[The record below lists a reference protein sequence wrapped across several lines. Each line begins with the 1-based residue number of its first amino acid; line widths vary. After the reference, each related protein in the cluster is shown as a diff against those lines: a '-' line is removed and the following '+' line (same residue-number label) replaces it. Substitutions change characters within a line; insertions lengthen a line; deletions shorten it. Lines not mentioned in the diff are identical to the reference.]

1 MDRLSLQRAA
11 SFCAYQ
17 ERTPDEVRQR
27 LAQWE
32 VEGEDADEII
42 AELISLNYL
51 SQERF
56 ARTYVSGK
64 FRIKKWGKLRIKQEL
79 ARRGL
84 DEAAIKQGMEE
95 INDSTYE
102 ETLRLL
108 LTKKQEQLLR
118 TEPDTFKR
126 KQKLVRFALSK
137 GYESGVVWKVVAGLT
152 GNGGG

>member
-17 ERTPDEVRQR
+17 ERTPDEVRKR

-32 VEGEDADEII
+32 VEGEAADEII

-56 ARTYVSGK
+56 AKTFVSGK

-79 ARRGL
+79 SRRGL
-84 DEAAIKQGMEE
+84 DEGSINQGMEE
-95 INDSTYE
+95 INDSAYE
-102 ETLRLL
+102 ETLRQL
-108 LTKKQEQLLR
+108 LTKKEEQLLR
-118 TEPDTFKR
+118 TEPDAFKR

-137 GYESGVVWKVVAGLT
+137 GYESGVVWKIIAGLT
-152 GNGGG
+152 GNGEG

>member
-1 MDRLSLQRAA
+1 MDQLTLHRAA

-32 VEGEDADEII
+32 VAGEAADEII

-56 ARTYVSGK
+56 AKTFVSGK
-64 FRIKKWGKLRIKQEL
+64 FRIKKWGRVRIKQEL

-84 DEAAIKQGMEE
+84 DEASIKQGMEE
-95 INDSTYE
+95 ISNDTYE
-102 ETLRLL
+102 ETLHQL

-118 TEPDTFKR
+118 AEPDAFKR

-137 GYESGVVWKVVAGLT
+137 GYESGVVWKVVNEVLT
-152 GNGGG
+152 ENG

>member
-32 VEGEDADEII
+32 VEGEAADEII

-56 ARTYVSGK
+56 AKTYVSGK

-84 DEAAIKQGMEE
+84 DEASIQQGMEE
-95 INDSTYE
+95 IDDSAYVD
-102 ETLRLL
+102 TLVQLL
-108 LTKKQEQLLR
+108 IKKQEQLLR
-118 TEPDTFKR
+118 SEPDIFKR

-137 GYESGVVWKVVAGLT
+137 GYESGVVWKMVNEVM
-152 GNGGG
+152 GN

>member
-1 MDRLSLQRAA
+1 MDQLTLHRAA

-17 ERTPDEVRQR
+17 ERTPAEVRQR

-32 VEGEDADEII
+32 VEGEAADEII

-56 ARTYVSGK
+56 AKTFVSGK
-64 FRIKKWGKLRIKQEL
+64 FRIKKWGRVRIKQEL

-84 DEAAIKQGMEE
+84 DEVSIKQGMEE
-95 INDSTYE
+95 ISEGTYE
-102 ETLRLL
+102 ETLLQL

-118 TEPDTFKR
+118 AEPDAFKR

-137 GYESGVVWKVVAGLT
+137 GYESGVVWKLVNEVLT
-152 GNGGG
+152 EKG

>member
-11 SFCAYQ
+11 AFCAYQ

-32 VEGEDADEII
+32 VVDEAADEII

-56 ARTYVSGK
+56 AKTYVSGK
-64 FRIKKWGKLRIKQEL
+64 FRIKKWGKLRIRQEL

-84 DEAAIKQGMEE
+84 DDASIRQGMEE
-95 INDSTYE
+95 INDSAYE
-102 ETLRLL
+102 ETLRKLL
-108 LTKKQEQLLR
+108 AKKEEQLLR
-118 TEPDTFKR
+118 SEPDAFKR

-137 GYESGVVWKVVAGLT
+137 GYESGVVWKIVNEVL
-152 GNGGG
+152 GN